1 MSGGEDRALTSQ
13 LSAQVLA
20 AMAEVAD
27 SDRPAVHAL
36 ASSIRETI
44 VKGEILMPGLGQLA
58 LSLACLQ
65 FQEQPTA
72 AAPAGDTAPGM
83 TASEVNGA
91 VRKEILELLRCTG
104 RSQLL
109 AEASERPLV
118 DVIAMLF
125 TEISDVD
132 ADAQAAPKLRERV
145 AELEQMVADTHGPMQ
160 AQIAELNRRIVAL
173 NSEIDAKTCGSDA
186 QHTAGPWEPVSLLR
200 EPYEAKARLVVRR
213 LVWKDGK
220 PDSERLP
227 GSFSTLEE
235 ARTAIAIA
243 IATATGS
250 ASS

>member
-91 VRKEILELLRCTG
+91 VRKEI
-104 RSQLL
+104 QDL
-109 AEASERPLV
+109 ATAVR
-118 DVIAMLF
+118 
-125 TEISDVD
+125 
-132 ADAQAAPKLRERV
+132 AQAGALTDRSHDLQEDIPSDLHRLTRNV
-145 AELEQMVADTHGPMQ
+145 AEL
-160 AQIAELNRRIVAL
+160 AL
-173 NSEIDAKTCGSDA
+173 
-186 QHTAGPWEPVSLLR
+186 VL
-200 EPYEAKARLVVRR
+200 ARVLE
-213 LVWKDGK
+213 GK
-220 PDSERLP
+220 PILRAFGAP
-227 GSFSTLEE
+227 GDWGYGTPMGE
-235 ARTAIAIA
+235 AVYTAIANV
-243 IATATGS
+243 TGS
-250 ASS
+250 AA